1 LWNSFLKLHFRQ
13 FWRMPSK
20 YSTKQCVCA
29 HYCAHTNKRNL
40 VQKIFRPYTTLFPK
54 HLWDITIFVLGY
66 FILPHPVVYIS
77 TILSCLSVLPRVFG
91 IFFTLFGQKHGR
103 WPSLK
108 RWSRTMRRVIVS
120 MQRAASP
127 AVDYLPRERER
138 ERDRE
143 TEWIVTLW
151 GSGFDVDATV
161 FSF

>member
-1 LWNSFLKLHFRQ
+1 
-13 FWRMPSK
+13 
-20 YSTKQCVCA
+20 
-29 HYCAHTNKRNL
+29 
-40 VQKIFRPYTTLFPK
+40 
-54 HLWDITIFVLGY
+54 
-66 FILPHPVVYIS
+66 
-77 TILSCLSVLPRVFG
+77 
-91 IFFTLFGQKHGR
+91 
-103 WPSLK
+103 
-108 RWSRTMRRVIVS
+108 